1 MSARLYKILQYKILQ
16 YKVLIRVAHSFYEWR
31 SPNRTLLSLS
41 FLGLV
46 GLLITI
52 APTWLLIKLIQLE
65 GALIF
70 FGTFPI
76 ASRLPQYRHVVSP
89 LTWLF
94 WKIPTDGTCSKS
106 L

>member
-1 MSARLYKILQYKILQ
+1 MHA
-16 YKVLIRVAHSFYEWR
+16 ACSFFEWR
-31 SPNRTLLSLS
+31 DPHRTMLSLS

-46 GLLITI
+46 WVVVSIT
-52 APTWLLIKLIQLE
+52 PVWLLIKMTQLE
-65 GALIF
+65 AALMF

-94 WKIPTDGTCSKS
+94 WKIPTDGMCSES
-106 L
+106 P